1 MSDHKTKWTAIRDD
15 DKNVLGYKIT
25 DRNTGDMLAV
35 VTKTGSQFN
44 VERVFNAATDYN
56 GASAF
61 KRMTD
66 LQEAFDVFATD
77 KPNDSTTRKDAVSSV
92 LARIGMSEDDG
103 TAYSMDD
110 AVDSLLDEDSDTTDV
125 PTVETD

>member
-77 KPNDSTTRKDAVSSV
+77 KPDASTTRKDAVSSV

-110 AVDSLLDEDSDTTDV
+110 AVNSILDNDKDDSDV